1 MKDLKMRRLPW
12 IIWVDPKYKI
22 IPNIPTRKRLREI
35 RLQNRRGQHNEE
47 QRLACWGHKA
57 RNESGHEKPEGARDS
72 FSPRTF
78 RRSQPSSILTC
89 EIDFGLKPYVTKF
102 VLL

>member
-35 RLQNRRGQHNEE
+35 RLQNRRGQHNE
-47 QRLACWGHKA
+47 
-57 RNESGHEKPEGARDS
+57 
-72 FSPRTF
+72 
-78 RRSQPSSILTC
+78 
-89 EIDFGLKPYVTKF
+89 
-102 VLL
+102 